1 MLVSWGGASFA
12 ALSYSKS
19 KCLCHPFVAV
29 NENSSPVATKTTM
42 ANGALLLAAN
52 PAMQL
57 WRPTATK
64 QTTIEPQSLEV
75 ARGAATGEETK
86 KECNCGG
93 REGYEG
99 GSSAC

>member
-1 MLVSWGGASFA
+1 MAPRGSAPWGHPSLLGHTTLGAPLAWRDEQNPLPFGKMLA
-12 ALSYSKS
+12 
-19 KCLCHPFVAV
+19 
-29 NENSSPVATKTTM
+29 M